1 MVVIGTLPRYGG
13 SSDTA
18 REDYGVSIS
27 ARSPRIAEVE
37 VGLLGGDGGAEIGV
51 ADGNLTGCRIVF
63 IAADDRQHILV
74 C

>member
-1 MVVIGTLPRYGG
+1 M
-13 SSDTA
+13 SDGDG
-18 REDYGVSIS
+18 R
-27 ARSPRIAEVE
+27 AEV
-37 VGLLGGDGGAEIGV
+37 GV

>member
-1 MVVIGTLPRYGG
+1 L
-13 SSDTA
+13 SDGDG
-18 REDYGVSIS
+18 R
-27 ARSPRIAEVE
+27 AEV
-37 VGLLGGDGGAEIGV
+37 GV